1 MKKMVDL
8 QGRGYGLMR
17 LAQGEGTMLW
27 AMLVEARAG
36 KPDQPLLQAPPLGKA
51 TTKEGEGTLGSSMEA
66 GLRRNKAGGE
76 RGMEVGRKGLRAMWH
91 TGGWTLPQHCAMHD
105 GGHIHTLAWVFSRP
119 LCVVVAALR
128 LWLPSKGGGAHFC
141 LACALHGSSKPR
153 MLR

>member
-91 TGGWTLPQHCAMHD
+91 TGGWTLPQHCAVHD
-105 GGHIHTLAWVFSRP
+105 GGHIHTLAWAPV
-119 LCVVVAALR
+119 CGGGCCEVVATWQGVGEWR
-128 LWLPSKGGGAHFC
+128 LTAAWLVPCMGQASQGC
-141 LACALHGSSKPR
+141 
-153 MLR
+153 